1 MWYKNGEGENLFLW
15 KVLTDNFERA
25 DVTKVGDDDG
35 DDACDD
41 DGDRQLGLIRHHQLF
56 IHQSLPS
63 IIVRYCGQSITQNLT
78 YIMYILVNG
87 KESILSHFLQK
98 ANCENAFFCTK
109 DFLGK

>member
-1 MWYKNGEGENLFLW
+1 MWYKDGEGGNLFLW

-63 IIVRYCGQSITQNLT
+63 IIVRYCGQSITHNLT
-78 YIMYILVNG
+78 YIMCILVND
-87 KESILSHFLQK
+87 KESISSHFLQK
-98 ANCENAFFCTK
+98 ANCGNGFFCTK

>member
-1 MWYKNGEGENLFLW
+1 M
-15 KVLTDNFERA
+15 TDNFERE

-35 DDACDD
+35 VGASDD
-41 DGDRQLGLIRHHQLF
+41 DGDDADRQLALIRHHQLF

-98 ANCENAFFCTK
+98 ANCGNAFFCPK